1 MDFAMGIEGTQ
12 IAKDAANII
21 LLNGTSPALSLWP
34 SGGGTCS
41 IQCKDF
47 RSSKLTVSTAILLL
61 NAICACIGV
70 LCLLTGLHLLWL
82 SLILD
87 SVDSV
92 ALASDP
98 PTDELLEVSL
108 QHLFC
113 EGA

>member
-1 MDFAMGIEGTQ
+1 MLLGVNFTCIVVVAKWRRNVFASMQ
-12 IAKDAANII
+12 KF
-21 LLNGTSPALSLWP
+21 LQL
-34 SGGGTCS
+34 
-41 IQCKDF
+41 Q
-47 RSSKLTVSTAILLL
+47 LTVSTSILVL
-61 NAICACIGV
+61 NVICACIGD

-108 QHLFC
+108 HHPFC

>member
-1 MDFAMGIEGTQ
+1 MFASVQ
-12 IAKDAANII
+12 KF
-21 LLNGTSPALSLWP
+21 
-34 SGGGTCS
+34 
-41 IQCKDF
+41 F
-47 RSSKLTVSTAILLL
+47 RFQLTVSTSILVL
-61 NAICACIGV
+61 NVICACIGV

-98 PTDELLEVSL
+98 PTDELLEASL

-113 EGA
+113 KGA